1 MRNTAT
7 LVDTGFLVA
16 LFNDGDAYHAS
27 AVRML
32 GELAG
37 VRLYSVWEVLT
48 EACHLLN
55 DKSRINMLRWAAAGR
70 LTLLS
75 SDPAELSD
83 MADYMVQYED
93 GGADLADVA
102 LVLAADRIGVHAILT
117 VDRRDFD
124 RYLSPKGARLRR
136 LWLKD

>member
-1 MRNTAT
+1 
-7 LVDTGFLVA
+7 
-16 LFNDGDAYHAS
+16 
-27 AVRML
+27 ML

-37 VRLYSVWEVLT
+37 VRLYSVWEV
-48 EACHLLN
+48 LLN

-124 RYLSPKGARLRR
+124 RYLSPKGVRLRR
-136 LWLKD
+136 LWLKE

>member
-1 MRNTAT
+1 
-7 LVDTGFLVA
+7 
-16 LFNDGDAYHAS
+16 
-27 AVRML
+27 
-32 GELAG
+32 
-37 VRLYSVWEVLT
+37 
-48 EACHLLN
+48 
-55 DKSRINMLRWAAAGR
+55 
-70 LTLLS
+70 
-75 SDPAELSD
+75 

-124 RYLSPKGARLRR
+124 RYLSPQGVRLRR